1 MTTVFLI
8 LSMIINVFLLVMCV
22 KTNDEN
28 KSLFQTLRGYDVE
41 YSATV
46 GDAEIEITRRP
57 DRWTI
62 FFRCNLPPEMVEE
75 REEDLIEAMI
85 DSDDDVRRWTVQF
98 CRTQGVTVNKKGKPV
113 KDRGQNLPKRSIKAG
128 WWEYLAYAY

>member
-28 KSLFQTLRGYDVE
+28 KSLFQTLRGHDVE

-62 FFRCNLPPEMVEE
+62 FFRCNLPPEMVKE
-75 REEDLIEAMI
+75 REEDIIEAMI
-85 DSDDDVRRWTVQF
+85 CEADQSPTWQIAFNTSG
-98 CRTQGVTVNKKGKPV
+98 RTFDKTGARV
-113 KDRGQNLPKRSIKAG
+113 KDYGQNLPKRSIKAG